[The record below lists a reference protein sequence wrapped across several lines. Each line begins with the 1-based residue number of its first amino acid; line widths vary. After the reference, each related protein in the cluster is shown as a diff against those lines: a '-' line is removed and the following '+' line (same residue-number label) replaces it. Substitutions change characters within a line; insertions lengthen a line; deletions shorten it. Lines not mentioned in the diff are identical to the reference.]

1 MFKMN
6 KIKIFSICLVMCAGL
21 FSCNKTIQQEK
32 TGLFSITAAELKH
45 HLDFL
50 AADEFKGRNTPSAEL
65 KIASKYLSNLSKK
78 YGLTPVMSDNSYFQ
92 SIPLETSIVSES
104 ETSIILK
111 SKAGKEEFKFRMDF
125 GVEDKNLSSGN
136 IKGSMVFLGLGHQTP
151 DKSWDDLK
159 NINIEGK
166 IVVILDANLLENHVL
181 RSDGTG
187 MHLRARAEKLVEMGA
202 KAVVKIIDNERET
215 FFQKSGFKFE
225 NSVKS
230 IVIQQTGAD
239 FASAYNWDGSSWKKK
254 EPVQKEPV
262 QKEGSGSF
270 NNIQI
275 RHEMATAILGVSG
288 KELNEMFVRVKR
300 GEQISSRNLKGMI
313 LDIKIKVKK
322 GVETTRNILA
332 LVEGTDPELKN
343 EYVIVGAHYDHI
355 GTTEGGVYNGANDNG
370 SGTVGLI
377 ELAEAMAN
385 NRPARSVIIAWF
397 TGEEKGLWGSEYFV
411 SNPPVPL
418 EKISAYINLD
428 VISGDELNKIT
439 VTGSE
444 VLSSE
449 LDNLINEIS
458 EDKLKGSLDYM
469 KDTPSLSNF
478 FFTRSDHF
486 SFIMRGI
493 PSVWF
498 GAHSDHLDH
507 IHQVSDVTETIY
519 FDKIEHITKFSYLLA
534 LEVANYKT
542 MLALDR
548 TPEITKRGPHN
559 LQYNWK
565 EAIETKE

>member
-50 AADEFKGRNTPSAEL
+50 AADEFKGRDTPSAEL
-65 KIASKYLSNLSKK
+65 KIASKYISNLSKK
-78 YGLTPVMSDNSYFQ
+78 YGLLPVMSDNSYFQ
-92 SIPLETSIVSES
+92 PIPLETSIVSEG

-111 SKAGKEEFKFRMDF
+111 SKAGKEEFKFKMDF

-136 IKGSMVFLGLGHQTP
+136 IKGNMVFLGLGHQTL

-230 IVIQQTGAD
+230 IVIQQTGVD

>member
-1 MFKMN
+1 MLKMN
-6 KIKIFSICLVMCAGL
+6 NIKIFSICLVMCAGL
-21 FSCNKTIQQEK
+21 FSCNKIIQQEK
-32 TGLFSITAAELKH
+32 TGLFSITAAELKY

-50 AADEFKGRNTPSAEL
+50 AADEFQGRDTPSPEL

-78 YGLTPVMSDNSYFQ
+78 YGLLPVMSDNSYFQ

-104 ETSIILK
+104 ETSIVLK
-111 SKAGKEEFKFRMDF
+111 SKTGKEEFKFRTDF

-166 IVVILDANLLENHVL
+166 IVVILDVNLLENHVL
-181 RSDGTG
+181 RRDGTG
-187 MHLRARAEKLVEMGA
+187 MHLRARAEKLIEMGA
-202 KAVVKIIDNERET
+202 KAVIKIIDNERET
-215 FFQKSGFKFE
+215 LFQKSDFKFE

-230 IVIQQTGAD
+230 VVIQ
-239 FASAYNWDGSSWKKK
+239 
-254 EPVQKEPV
+254 QKEPV
-262 QKEGSGSF
+262 QKEGFGSF

-288 KELNEMFVRVKR
+288 KELNEMFVRIKK
-300 GEQISSRNLKGMI
+300 GEQISSRNLKGMT

-332 LVEGTDPELKN
+332 LVEGTDSELKN
-343 EYVIVGAHYDHI
+343 EYVVVGAHYDHI

-385 NRPARSVIIAWF
+385 NRPARSVIIVWF

-458 EDKLKGSLDYM
+458 EDQLKGSLDYM
-469 KDTPSLSNF
+469 KDNPGLSNF

-548 TPEITKRGPHN
+548 TPEITKRGSHN

>member
-1 MFKMN
+1 MN
-6 KIKIFSICLVMCAGL
+6 NIKIFSICFVMCTGL
-21 FSCNKTIQQEK
+21 FSCNKIIQKEK

-50 AADEFKGRNTPSAEL
+50 AADEFQGRDTPSSEL

-78 YGLTPVMSDNSYFQ
+78 YGLIPIMSDNSYFQ

-104 ETSIILK
+104 ETAIVLK
-111 SKAGKEEFKFRMDF
+111 SKEGKKEFKFRMDF

-159 NINIEGK
+159 NRNIEGK
-166 IVVILDANLLENHVL
+166 IVVILNANLLENHVL

-202 KAVVKIIDNERET
+202 KAVIKIIDNERET
-215 FFQKSGFKFE
+215 FFQKSDFKFE

-230 IVIQQTGAD
+230 IVIQ
-239 FASAYNWDGSSWKKK
+239 
-254 EPVQKEPV
+254 QKEPV

-300 GEQISSRNLKGMI
+300 GEQISSRNLKGMT

-332 LVEGTDPELKN
+332 LAEGTDPELKN
-343 EYVIVGAHYDHI
+343 EYVVVGAHYDHI

-385 NRPARSVIIAWF
+385 NRPARSVIIVWF

-458 EDKLKGSLDYM
+458 EDQLKGSLDYM
-469 KDTPSLSNF
+469 KDTPGLSNF

-548 TPEITKRGPHN
+548 TPEITKRGSHN

-565 EAIETKE
+565 EAIEAKE

>member
-1 MFKMN
+1 
-6 KIKIFSICLVMCAGL
+6 MCAGL

-50 AADEFKGRNTPSAEL
+50 AADEFKGRDTPSAEL
-65 KIASKYLSNLSKK
+65 KIASKYISNLSKK
-78 YGLTPVMSDNSYFQ
+78 YGLLPVMSDNSYFQ
-92 SIPLETSIVSES
+92 PIPLETSIVSEG

-111 SKAGKEEFKFRMDF
+111 SKAGKEEFKFKMDF

-136 IKGSMVFLGLGHQTP
+136 IKGNMVFLGLGHQTL

-239 FASAYNWDGSSWKKK
+239 FASAYNWDGSSWEKK

-385 NRPARSVIIAWF
+385 NRPARSVIIVWF

-469 KDTPSLSNF
+469 KDTPGLSNF

>member
-1 MFKMN
+1 MN
-6 KIKIFSICLVMCAGL
+6 NIKIFSICFVMCTGL
-21 FSCNKTIQQEK
+21 FSCNKIIQKEK

-50 AADEFKGRNTPSAEL
+50 AADEFQGRDTPSSEL

-78 YGLTPVMSDNSYFQ
+78 YGLMPIMSDNSYFQ

-104 ETSIILK
+104 ETAIVLK
-111 SKAGKEEFKFRMDF
+111 SKEGKKEFKFRMDF

-159 NINIEGK
+159 NRNIEGK
-166 IVVILDANLLENHVL
+166 IVVILNANLLENHVL

-202 KAVVKIIDNERET
+202 KAVIKIIDNERED

-230 IVIQQTGAD
+230 IVIQ
-239 FASAYNWDGSSWKKK
+239 
-254 EPVQKEPV
+254 QKEPV

-300 GEQISSRNLKGMI
+300 GEQISSRNLKGI
-313 LDIKIKVKK
+313 TLDIKIKVKK

-343 EYVIVGAHYDHI
+343 EYVVVGAHYDHI

-377 ELAEAMAN
+377 ELAEALAN
-385 NRPARSVIIAWF
+385 NRPARSVIIVWF

-458 EDKLKGSLDYM
+458 EDQLKGSLDYM
-469 KDTPSLSNF
+469 KDTPGLSNF

-548 TPEITKRGPHN
+548 TPEITKRGSHN

-565 EAIETKE
+565 EAIEAKE

>member
-1 MFKMN
+1 MLKMN
-6 KIKIFSICLVMCAGL
+6 NIKMFSICFVMCAGL
-21 FSCNKTIQQEK
+21 FSCNKIIQEEK

-50 AADEFKGRNTPSAEL
+50 AADEFQGRDTPSPEL

-78 YGLTPVMSDNSYFQ
+78 YGLIPVMSDNSYFQ
-92 SIPLETSIVSES
+92 SIPLKTSLVSES
-104 ETSIILK
+104 ETSIVLK
-111 SKAGKEEFKFRMDF
+111 SKEGKEEFKFRMDF

-166 IVVILDANLLENHVL
+166 IVVILNANLLENHVL
-181 RSDGTG
+181 RRDGTG

-202 KAVVKIIDNERET
+202 KAVIKIIDNEREA

-230 IVIQQTGAD
+230 VVIQE
-239 FASAYNWDGSSWKKK
+239 K
-254 EPVQKEPV
+254 EPAG
-262 QKEGSGSF
+262 KEGSGNF

-288 KELNEMFVRVKR
+288 KELNEMFVRVKK
-300 GEQISSRNLKGMI
+300 GEQISSRNLKGI
-313 LDIKIKVKK
+313 TLDIKIKVKK
-322 GVETTRNILA
+322 GVATTRNILA

-343 EYVIVGAHYDHI
+343 EYVVVGAHYDHI

-377 ELAEAMAN
+377 ELAEALAN
-385 NRPARSVIIAWF
+385 NRPARSVIIVWF

-458 EDKLKGSLDYM
+458 EDQLKGSLDYM
-469 KDTPSLSNF
+469 KDNPGRSNF

-519 FDKIEHITKFSYLLA
+519 FDKMERITKFSYLLA

-548 TPEITKRGPHN
+548 TPEITKRGSHN

-565 EAIETKE
+565 EAIEKKE

>member
-1 MFKMN
+1 MN
-6 KIKIFSICLVMCAGL
+6 NIKIFSIYLVMCAGL
-21 FSCNKTIQQEK
+21 FSCNKIIQQEK
-32 TGLFSITAAELKH
+32 TGLFSITAAELKY

-50 AADEFKGRNTPSAEL
+50 AADEFQGRDTPSPEL

-78 YGLTPVMSDNSYFQ
+78 YGLLPVMSDNSYFQ

-104 ETSIILK
+104 ETSIVLK
-111 SKAGKEEFKFRMDF
+111 SKTGKEEFKFRTDF

-166 IVVILDANLLENHVL
+166 IVVILDVNLLENHVL
-181 RSDGTG
+181 RRDGTG
-187 MHLRARAEKLVEMGA
+187 MHLRARAEKLIEMGA
-202 KAVVKIIDNERET
+202 KAVIKIIDNERET
-215 FFQKSGFKFE
+215 LFQKSDFKFE

-230 IVIQQTGAD
+230 VVIQ
-239 FASAYNWDGSSWKKK
+239 
-254 EPVQKEPV
+254 QKEPV
-262 QKEGSGSF
+262 QKEGFGSF

-288 KELNEMFVRVKR
+288 KELNEMFVRIKK
-300 GEQISSRNLKGMI
+300 GEQISSRNLKGMT

-332 LVEGTDPELKN
+332 LVEGTDSELKN
-343 EYVIVGAHYDHI
+343 EYVVVGAHYDHI

-385 NRPARSVIIAWF
+385 NRPARSVIIVWF

-458 EDKLKGSLDYM
+458 EDQLKGSLDYM
-469 KDTPSLSNF
+469 KDNPGLSNF

-548 TPEITKRGPHN
+548 TPEITKRGSHN

>member
-1 MFKMN
+1 
-6 KIKIFSICLVMCAGL
+6 MCAGL

-50 AADEFKGRNTPSAEL
+50 AADEFKGRDTPSAEL

-78 YGLTPVMSDNSYFQ
+78 YGLLPVMSDNSYFQ

-136 IKGSMVFLGLGHQTP
+136 IKGSMVFLGLGHQTL

-202 KAVVKIIDNERET
+202 KAVIKIIDNERET

-230 IVIQQTGAD
+230 IVIQ
-239 FASAYNWDGSSWKKK
+239 
-254 EPVQKEPV
+254 QKEPV

-343 EYVIVGAHYDHI
+343 EYVVVGAHYDHI

-385 NRPARSVIIAWF
+385 NRPARSVIIVWF

-458 EDKLKGSLDYM
+458 EDQLKGSLDYM
-469 KDTPSLSNF
+469 KDTPGLSNF

-534 LEVANYKT
+534 MEVANYKT

-548 TPEITKRGPHN
+548 TPEITKRGSHN

-565 EAIETKE
+565 EAIEAKE

>member
-1 MFKMN
+1 
-6 KIKIFSICLVMCAGL
+6 MCAGL

-50 AADEFKGRNTPSAEL
+50 AADEFKGRDTPSAEL
-65 KIASKYLSNLSKK
+65 KIASKYISNLSKK
-78 YGLTPVMSDNSYFQ
+78 YGLLPVMSDNSYFQ
-92 SIPLETSIVSES
+92 PIPLETSIVSEG

-111 SKAGKEEFKFRMDF
+111 SKAGKEEFKFKMDF

-136 IKGSMVFLGLGHQTP
+136 IKGNMVFLGLGHQTL

-332 LVEGTDPELKN
+332 LAEGTDPELKN
-343 EYVIVGAHYDHI
+343 EYVVVGAHYDHI
-355 GTTEGGVYNGANDNG
+355 GTMEGGVYNGANDNG

-377 ELAEAMAN
+377 ELAEAIAN
-385 NRPARSVIIAWF
+385 NRPARSVIIVWF

>member
-1 MFKMN
+1 
-6 KIKIFSICLVMCAGL
+6 MCAGL

-50 AADEFKGRNTPSAEL
+50 AADEFKGRDTPSAEL
-65 KIASKYLSNLSKK
+65 KIASKYISNLSKK
-78 YGLTPVMSDNSYFQ
+78 YGLLPVMSDNSYFQ
-92 SIPLETSIVSES
+92 PIPLETSIVSEG

-111 SKAGKEEFKFRMDF
+111 SKAGKEEFKFKMDF

-136 IKGSMVFLGLGHQTP
+136 IKGNMVFLGLGHQTL

-239 FASAYNWDGSSWKKK
+239 FASAYNWDGSSWEKK

>member
-1 MFKMN
+1 MLKMN
-6 KIKIFSICLVMCAGL
+6 NIKMFSICFVMCAGL
-21 FSCNKTIQQEK
+21 FSCNKIIQEEK

-50 AADEFKGRNTPSAEL
+50 AADEFHGRDTPSPEL

-78 YGLTPVMSDNSYFQ
+78 YGLIPVMSDNSYFQ
-92 SIPLETSIVSES
+92 SIPLKTSLVSES
-104 ETSIILK
+104 ETSIVLK
-111 SKAGKEEFKFRMDF
+111 SKEGKEEFKFRMDF

-166 IVVILDANLLENHVL
+166 IVVILNANLLENHVL
-181 RSDGTG
+181 RRDGTG

-202 KAVVKIIDNERET
+202 KAVIKIIDNEREA

-230 IVIQQTGAD
+230 VVIQE
-239 FASAYNWDGSSWKKK
+239 K
-254 EPVQKEPV
+254 EPVG
-262 QKEGSGSF
+262 KEGSGNF

-288 KELNEMFVRVKR
+288 KELNEMFVRVKK
-300 GEQISSRNLKGMI
+300 GEQISSRNLKGI
-313 LDIKIKVKK
+313 TLDIKIKVKK
-322 GVETTRNILA
+322 GVATTRNILA

-343 EYVIVGAHYDHI
+343 EYVVVGAHYDHI

-377 ELAEAMAN
+377 ELAEALAN
-385 NRPARSVIIAWF
+385 NRPARSVIIVWF

-449 LDNLINEIS
+449 LDNLINEIR
-458 EDKLKGSLDYM
+458 EDQLKGSLDYM
-469 KDTPSLSNF
+469 KDNPGRSNF

-519 FDKIEHITKFSYLLA
+519 FDKMERITKFSYLLA

-548 TPEITKRGPHN
+548 TPEITKRGSHN

-565 EAIETKE
+565 EAIEKKE

>member
-1 MFKMN
+1 
-6 KIKIFSICLVMCAGL
+6 MCAGL

-50 AADEFKGRNTPSAEL
+50 AADEFKGRDTPSAEL

-78 YGLTPVMSDNSYFQ
+78 YGLLPVMSDNSYFQ

-104 ETSIILK
+104 ETSIVLK

-181 RSDGTG
+181 RSDGPG

-202 KAVVKIIDNERET
+202 KAVIKIIDNERET

-230 IVIQQTGAD
+230 IVIQ
-239 FASAYNWDGSSWKKK
+239 
-254 EPVQKEPV
+254 QKEPV

-300 GEQISSRNLKGMI
+300 GEQISSRNLKGMT

-332 LVEGTDPELKN
+332 LAEGTDPELKN
-343 EYVIVGAHYDHI
+343 EYVVVGAHYDHI

-385 NRPARSVIIAWF
+385 NRPARSVIIVWF

-458 EDKLKGSLDYM
+458 EDQLKGSLDYM
-469 KDTPSLSNF
+469 KDTPGLSNF

-498 GAHSDHLDH
+498 GAHSDQLDH

-548 TPEITKRGPHN
+548 TPEITKRGSHN

>member
-1 MFKMN
+1 
-6 KIKIFSICLVMCAGL
+6 MCAGL

-50 AADEFKGRNTPSAEL
+50 AADEFKGRDTPSAEL

-104 ETSIILK
+104 ETSIVLK

-181 RSDGTG
+181 RSDGPG

-202 KAVVKIIDNERET
+202 KAVIKIIDNERET

-230 IVIQQTGAD
+230 IVIQ
-239 FASAYNWDGSSWKKK
+239 
-254 EPVQKEPV
+254 QKEPV

-300 GEQISSRNLKGMI
+300 GEQISSRNLKGMT

-343 EYVIVGAHYDHI
+343 EYVVVGAHYDHI

-385 NRPARSVIIAWF
+385 NRPARSVIIVWF

-458 EDKLKGSLDYM
+458 EDQLKGSLDYM
-469 KDTPSLSNF
+469 KDTPGLSNF

-498 GAHSDHLDH
+498 GAHSDQLDH

-548 TPEITKRGPHN
+548 TPEITKRGSHN

>member
-1 MFKMN
+1 MLKMN
-6 KIKIFSICLVMCAGL
+6 NIKIFSIYLVMCAGL
-21 FSCNKTIQQEK
+21 FSCNKIIQQEK
-32 TGLFSITAAELKH
+32 TGLFSITAAELKY

-50 AADEFKGRNTPSAEL
+50 AADEFQGRDTPSPEL

-78 YGLTPVMSDNSYFQ
+78 YGLLPVMSDNSYFQ

-104 ETSIILK
+104 ETSIVLK
-111 SKAGKEEFKFRMDF
+111 SKTGKEEFKFRTDF

-166 IVVILDANLLENHVL
+166 IVVILDVNLLKNHVL
-181 RSDGTG
+181 RRDGTG
-187 MHLRARAEKLVEMGA
+187 MHLRARAEKLIEMGA
-202 KAVVKIIDNERET
+202 KAVIKIIDNERET
-215 FFQKSGFKFE
+215 LFQKSDFKFE

-230 IVIQQTGAD
+230 VVIQ
-239 FASAYNWDGSSWKKK
+239 
-254 EPVQKEPV
+254 QKEPV
-262 QKEGSGSF
+262 QKEGFGSF

-288 KELNEMFVRVKR
+288 KELNEMFVRIKK
-300 GEQISSRNLKGMI
+300 GEQISSRNLKGMT

-332 LVEGTDPELKN
+332 LVEGTDSELKN
-343 EYVIVGAHYDHI
+343 EYVVVGAHYDHI

-385 NRPARSVIIAWF
+385 NRPARSVIIVWF

-458 EDKLKGSLDYM
+458 EDQLKGSLDYM
-469 KDTPSLSNF
+469 KDNPGLSNF

-548 TPEITKRGPHN
+548 TPEITKRGSHN

>member
-1 MFKMN
+1 MLKMN
-6 KIKIFSICLVMCAGL
+6 NIKIFSICFVMCAGL
-21 FSCNKTIQQEK
+21 FSCNKIIQKEK

-50 AADEFKGRNTPSAEL
+50 AADEFQGRDTPSSEL

-78 YGLTPVMSDNSYFQ
+78 YGLMPIMSDNSYFQ

-104 ETSIILK
+104 ETAIVLK
-111 SKAGKEEFKFRMDF
+111 SKEGKKEFKFRMDF

-159 NINIEGK
+159 NRNIEGK
-166 IVVILDANLLENHVL
+166 IVVILNANLLENHVL

-202 KAVVKIIDNERET
+202 KAVIKIIDNERED

-230 IVIQQTGAD
+230 VVIQE
-239 FASAYNWDGSSWKKK
+239 K
-254 EPVQKEPV
+254 ELVE
-262 QKEGSGSF
+262 KEGSGNF

-275 RHEMATAILGVSG
+275 RHEMATAILGVSR
-288 KELNEMFVRVKR
+288 KELNEMFIRVKK
-300 GEQISSRNLKGMI
+300 GEQISSRNLKGI
-313 LDIKIKVKK
+313 TLDIKIKVKK

-343 EYVIVGAHYDHI
+343 EYVVVGAHYDHI

-377 ELAEAMAN
+377 ELAEALAN
-385 NRPARSVIIAWF
+385 NRPARSVIIVWF

-449 LDNLINEIS
+449 LDNLINEIN
-458 EDKLKGSLDYM
+458 EDQLKGSLDYM
-469 KDTPSLSNF
+469 KDNPERSNF

-519 FDKIEHITKFSYLLA
+519 FDKMERITKFSYLLA
-534 LEVANYKT
+534 LEVANYKR

-548 TPEITKRGPHN
+548 TPEITKRGSHN

-565 EAIETKE
+565 EAIEKKE

>member
-1 MFKMN
+1 
-6 KIKIFSICLVMCAGL
+6 MCAGL

-50 AADEFKGRNTPSAEL
+50 AADEFKGRDTPSAEL
-65 KIASKYLSNLSKK
+65 KIASKYISNLSKK
-78 YGLTPVMSDNSYFQ
+78 YGLLPVMSDNSYFQ
-92 SIPLETSIVSES
+92 PIPLETSIVSEG

-111 SKAGKEEFKFRMDF
+111 SKAGKEEFKFKMDF

-136 IKGSMVFLGLGHQTP
+136 IKGNMVFLGLGHQTL

-239 FASAYNWDGSSWKKK
+239 FASAYNWDGSSWEKK

-548 TPEITKRGPHN
+548 TPEITKRGSHN

>member
-1 MFKMN
+1 MLKMN
-6 KIKIFSICLVMCAGL
+6 NIKIFSIYLVMCAGL
-21 FSCNKTIQQEK
+21 FSCNKIIQQEK
-32 TGLFSITAAELKH
+32 TGLFSITAAELKY

-50 AADEFKGRNTPSAEL
+50 AADEFQGRDTPSPEL

-78 YGLTPVMSDNSYFQ
+78 YGLLPVMSDNSYFQ

-104 ETSIILK
+104 ETSIVLK
-111 SKAGKEEFKFRMDF
+111 SKTGKEEFKFRTDF

-166 IVVILDANLLENHVL
+166 IVVILDVNLLENHVL
-181 RSDGTG
+181 RRDGTG
-187 MHLRARAEKLVEMGA
+187 MHLRARAEKLIEMGA
-202 KAVVKIIDNERET
+202 KAVIKIIDNERET
-215 FFQKSGFKFE
+215 LFQKSDFKFE

-230 IVIQQTGAD
+230 VVIQ
-239 FASAYNWDGSSWKKK
+239 
-254 EPVQKEPV
+254 QKEPV
-262 QKEGSGSF
+262 QKEGFGSF

-288 KELNEMFVRVKR
+288 KELNEMFVRIKK
-300 GEQISSRNLKGMI
+300 GEQISSRNLKGMT

-332 LVEGTDPELKN
+332 LVEGTDSELKN
-343 EYVIVGAHYDHI
+343 EYVVVGAHYDHI

-385 NRPARSVIIAWF
+385 NRPARSVIIVWF

-458 EDKLKGSLDYM
+458 EDQLKGSLDYM
-469 KDTPSLSNF
+469 KDNPGLSNF

-548 TPEITKRGPHN
+548 TPEITKRGSHN

>member
-1 MFKMN
+1 MLKMN
-6 KIKIFSICLVMCAGL
+6 NIKMFSICFVMCAGL
-21 FSCNKTIQQEK
+21 FSCNKIIQEEK

-50 AADEFKGRNTPSAEL
+50 AADEFQGRDTPSPEL

-78 YGLTPVMSDNSYFQ
+78 YGLIPVMSDNSYFQ
-92 SIPLETSIVSES
+92 SIPLKTSLVSES
-104 ETSIILK
+104 ETSIVLK
-111 SKAGKEEFKFRMDF
+111 SKEGKEEFKFRMDF

-166 IVVILDANLLENHVL
+166 IVVILNANLLENHVL
-181 RSDGTG
+181 RRDGTG

-202 KAVVKIIDNERET
+202 KAVIKIIDNEREA

-230 IVIQQTGAD
+230 VVIQE
-239 FASAYNWDGSSWKKK
+239 K
-254 EPVQKEPV
+254 EPAG
-262 QKEGSGSF
+262 KEGSGNF

-288 KELNEMFVRVKR
+288 KELNEMFVRVKK
-300 GEQISSRNLKGMI
+300 GEQISSRNLKGI
-313 LDIKIKVKK
+313 TLDIKIKVKK
-322 GVETTRNILA
+322 GVATTRNILA

-343 EYVIVGAHYDHI
+343 EYVVVGAHYDHI

-377 ELAEAMAN
+377 ELAEALAN
-385 NRPARSVIIAWF
+385 NRPARSVIIVWF

-458 EDKLKGSLDYM
+458 EDQLKGSLDYM
-469 KDTPSLSNF
+469 KDNPGRSNF

-519 FDKIEHITKFSYLLA
+519 FDKMERITKFSYLLA

-548 TPEITKRGPHN
+548 TPEITTRGRHN
-559 LQYNWK
+559 LKYNWK
-565 EAIETKE
+565 EAIEKKE

>member
-1 MFKMN
+1 MN

-50 AADEFKGRNTPSAEL
+50 AADEFKGRDTPSAEL
-65 KIASKYLSNLSKK
+65 KIASKYISNLSKK
-78 YGLTPVMSDNSYFQ
+78 YGLLPVMSDNSYFQ
-92 SIPLETSIVSES
+92 PIPLETSIVSEG

-111 SKAGKEEFKFRMDF
+111 SKAGKEEFKFKMDF

-136 IKGSMVFLGLGHQTP
+136 IKGNMVFLGLGHQTL